1 MRLSRREWLRASG
14 AVLVSYPA
22 WAAQENTI
30 GEDLTQEVRR
40 WNARSPVPNFRPGN
54 VIVQRVRKPVAAR
67 RDGFIVAVSPG
78 QTLPTPLVVNNR
90 VYVGGGFGSHEFCCL
105 DAENGNVLWTAQL
118 SDNGPGPA
126 AYYDGA
132 IYVNTES
139 CTLFSLNALTGQPL
153 WSRWLGDPLP
163 TMPAVANGRVFTAYP
178 GRGVGSLLDG
188 NRRVLACLDAK
199 TGRPIWLRWID
210 SEILSAPVAD
220 KDYIYVA
227 TFGGV
232 LYRFRQSDGAVLL
245 AVKSRPT
252 SAPVLVDKY
261 VLYSRVRSNSNSET
275 VVGHANSSNQLLL
288 ETVHSGR
295 RAWPLDSD
303 ANAAY
308 VYQGSRPL
316 VWGGRMFVSLGE
328 EVYCLGLVHGMPYW
342 SRKVGQALPPV
353 AAGKAVIVAAR
364 QGEILRLDIGTGEVL
379 AKYDLREP
387 VSFPPV
393 VHDGNIYVGTAQ
405 GNLVCIKTG
414 DRQLTGWPCWGGS
427 AHRNNTA

>member
-1 MRLSRREWLRASG
+1 MECASTRAKFS
-14 AVLVSYPA
+14 
-22 WAAQENTI
+22 T
-30 GEDLTQEVRR
+30 RH
-40 WNARSPVPNFRPGN
+40 
-54 VIVQRVRKPVAAR
+54 VILQRVRKPVAAR
-67 RDGFIVAVSPG
+67 PDGFVVVVSPG
-78 QTLPTPLVVNNR
+78 QALPTPLVVNNR
-90 VYVGGGFGSHEFCCL
+90 VYVGGGFGSHELCCL
-105 DAENGNVLWTAQL
+105 DAGNGNVIWTAQL

-139 CTLFSLNALTGQPL
+139 CTLFSLSAVTGQPL
-153 WSRWLGDPLP
+153 WSWWLGDPLP

-178 GRGVGSLLDG
+178 GGGAGPLPDG

-220 KDYIYVA
+220 KDDVYVA

-232 LYRFRQSDGAVLL
+232 LYRFRQSDGTVLL

-261 VLYSRVRSNSNSET
+261 VLYSRVRGNSDSET
-275 VVGHANSSNQLLL
+275 VVGHANSNSELLL
-288 ETVHSGR
+288 ETVQSGR
-295 RAWPLDSD
+295 RAWPLDGN
-303 ANAAY
+303 ANSAY

-316 VWGGRMFVSLGE
+316 VWGGRMLVSLGK
-328 EVYCLGLVHGMPYW
+328 EVHCLSLVHGMPYW

-353 AAGKAVIVAAR
+353 AAGKAVIVATE

-379 AKYDLREP
+379 AKHELRER

-393 VHDGNIYVGTAQ
+393 VHSGNIYVGTAR
-405 GNLVCIKTG
+405 GNLTVSRPGTG
-414 DRQLTGWPCWGGS
+414 G
-427 AHRNNTA
+427 